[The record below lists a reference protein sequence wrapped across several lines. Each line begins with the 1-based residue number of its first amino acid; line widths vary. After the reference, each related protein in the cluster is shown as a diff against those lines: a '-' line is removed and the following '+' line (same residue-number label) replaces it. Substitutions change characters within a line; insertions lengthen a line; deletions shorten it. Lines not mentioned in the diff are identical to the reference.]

1 MKKDDNKEDSIN
13 NKVKFVDE
21 EGKTEFFLKGEGKEY
36 EKGETIHYKNKEYK
50 VIDRVIDYFKR
61 KISYYKVK
69 LFKNSFH

>member
-1 MKKDDNKEDSIN
+1 MKKDDNKEGSIN

-21 EGKTEFFLKGEGKEY
+21 EGKTEFFLKGKGKEY
-36 EKGETIHYKNKEYK
+36 EKGETISHKNKEYK

-69 LFKNSFH
+69 LFKK